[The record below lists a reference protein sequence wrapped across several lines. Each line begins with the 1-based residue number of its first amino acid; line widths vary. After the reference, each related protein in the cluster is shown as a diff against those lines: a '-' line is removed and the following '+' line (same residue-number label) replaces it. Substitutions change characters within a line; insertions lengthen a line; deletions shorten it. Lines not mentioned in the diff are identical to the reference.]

1 MNTKLQQW
9 TSKSDRNEIHW
20 TTEQTWNDNTYIVT
34 ISTKLLDEY
43 KVPKGEI
50 NADIKKLMNAE
61 NTWQKQQ
68 KLTNQRENT
77 TERRE
82 KATTQRDTLMR
93 DWMRKKKNIPRA
105 KTLRPI
111 AVWIVANNEGNV
123 LSAHCLGYKVGI
135 AETDIDLL

>member
-9 TSKSDRNEIHW
+9 TSKSERKDIHW
-20 TTEQTWNDNTYIVT
+20 TTEQTSNDNTYIVT

-43 KVPKGEI
+43 KLPKGEI

-77 TERRE
+77 TERRG
-82 KATTQRDTLMR
+82 KATTQR
-93 DWMRKKKNIPRA
+93 
-105 KTLRPI
+105 
-111 AVWIVANNEGNV
+111 
-123 LSAHCLGYKVGI
+123 S
-135 AETDIDLL
+135 